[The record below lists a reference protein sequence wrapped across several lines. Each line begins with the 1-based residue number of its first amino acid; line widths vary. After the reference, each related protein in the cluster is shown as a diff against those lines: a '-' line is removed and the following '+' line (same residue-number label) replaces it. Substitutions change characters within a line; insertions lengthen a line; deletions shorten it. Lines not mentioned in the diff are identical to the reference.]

1 MNLQNYYDIFNNY
14 IQICIGLLVL
24 LNSCDRE
31 NFLNE
36 VTEEFVEERFSDES
50 ILEIKNTIN
59 KTEIK
64 NALSKVVDQFINL
77 I

>member
-1 MNLQNYYDIFNNY
+1 MNDSIIIFKFT
-14 IQICIGLLVL
+14 LAL

-36 VTEEFVEERFSDES
+36 LTEEFVEERFSDES

-59 KTEIK
+59 KTEIIY
-64 NALSKVVDQFINL
+64 AITEMLYLKVVDQFINL